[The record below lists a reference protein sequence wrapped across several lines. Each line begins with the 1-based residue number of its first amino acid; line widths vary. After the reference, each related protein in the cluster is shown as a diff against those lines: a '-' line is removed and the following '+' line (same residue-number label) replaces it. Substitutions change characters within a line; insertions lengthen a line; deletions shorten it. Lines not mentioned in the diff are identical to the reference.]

1 MSERPADLPL
11 SCEIKDYSVLH
22 IWTEVKQSDEGE
34 KAISIRPEVRITIGE
49 RDYKAFILCNYEID
63 KFKFEC
69 AIEGSFRFG
78 EPISNTNAGNAWTN
92 ACTMLYGIM
101 RGLFS
106 TAVSQA
112 IHKSYYLPSVM
123 MANFVNRRIEEQK
136 KQSED
141 AAAAKAQETKTIS
154 QQKVVG

>member
-1 MSERPADLPL
+1 MSDKPADLPL

-22 IWTEVKQSDEGE
+22 VWTEVKNADEGE
-34 KAISIRPEVRITIGE
+34 KPISIRPEIRVTMDE
-49 RDYKAFILCNYEID
+49 RDYKAFILCNYEIE

-69 AIEGSFRFG
+69 AIEGTFKFG
-78 EPISNTNAGNAWTN
+78 EPLSNANIGNAWTN

-106 TAVSQA
+106 SAVSQA

-123 MANFVNRRIEEQK
+123 MANFVNRRIEELK
-136 KQSED
+136 KR
-141 AAAAKAQETKTIS
+141 ATKTAGNKAS
-154 QQKVVG
+154 ANKVIGK